1 MYDGNR
7 VLRRLRLYIVRYD
20 YDICLLTVLKCIAS
34 YDSLTKSNKSTI
46 MMPTLSGSIQMRILT
61 DDVWHSNFFEL

>member
-46 MMPTLSGSIQMRILT
+46 MMPTLSGSIHMRILT
-61 DDVWHSNFFEL
+61 DDV